1 MAINTFAEKAL
12 KFLSVLD
19 EVYALQSKTA
29 NLDNAALTQSFVGTN
44 KIKLPK
50 ISVDGAGNYDRDAG
64 YAQGGVSVS
73 YEEHTLKY
81 DRGRKFRIDVVDDD
95 ESAFA
100 LFRQVTLQ
108 YVRTREIP
116 EIDAIRFMEIY
127 NAASRSGS
135 LGTVVEKD
143 LTSSDKALALFDA
156 AEKTLNEKEVPEEG
170 RVLYCTND
178 FYEMLKNTDAISR
191 RLDVNGN
198 NGDINRR
205 VAMLDGITPIIK
217 VPQVRFYSKVKLLD
231 GTSESEKKG
240 GYEVVNATTGENAV
254 VGTKDINFIYANRD
268 VLRGVVKR
276 NVSKIVTPEQNQ
288 SADAYDV
295 FYRIHHDLIVRDNET
310 AAIYV
315 HTKKTAHA
323 AGA

>member
-29 NLDNAALTQSFVGTN
+29 SLDNSALAQSFVGTN

-81 DRGRKFRIDVVDDD
+81 DRGRKFRIDVIDDD

-127 NAASRSGS
+127 SAASRAGS

-143 LTSSDKALALFDA
+143 LTSSDKALSLFDA

-191 RLDVNGN
+191 RLDVNSN

-205 VAMLDGITPIIK
+205 VAMLDGITPIVK

-231 GTSESEKKG
+231 GTSENEKKG
-240 GYEVVNATTGENAV
+240 GYETVDST
-254 VGTKDINFIYANRD
+254 TKDINFIYANRD

-295 FYRIHHDLIVRDNET
+295 FYRVHHDLIVRDNET